1 MKKIEIFRKKKEE
14 VPPIADRKKN
24 IYYARTYRRIHID
37 WIKSTIFAALLMIPS
52 VLFCILMI
60 DNMTELLAGIG
71 VDILSKVIPE
81 KSLQIVTTEYSVLN
95 SMNYIELPTTYPDF
109 PMIAWNLGICFFTI
123 LIMLVFKKIGK
134 PLAIF
139 SIFAIFTH
147 VVSCIYFLLAASEFP
162 CSLRIYSDIYLKQ
175 QIGIWLIFIIL
186 AGMIVSFMG
195 ERRYFFKLLTFLYIM
210 SYSIVFG
217 SVRYILFLYILYR
230 YSVLYM
236 ALLFFVLGPMFDY
249 SYFVALYAVFVNRT
263 IKDYQYGDRKGEWR
277 WS

>member
-1 MKKIEIFRKKKEE
+1 MKKIEIFRKKKEAS
-14 VPPIADRKKN
+14 PIIDRKKK
-24 IYYARTYRRIHID
+24 IFYARTYRRIHID
-37 WIKSTIFAALLMIPS
+37 WVKSTIFAALLMIPS
-52 VLFCILMI
+52 VLICILMI

-81 KSLQIVTTEYSVLN
+81 ESLQIVTTEYSVLN
-95 SMNYIELPTTYPDF
+95 SMNYIELPTTYPAF
-109 PMIAWNLGICFFTI
+109 PMIAWNLGICLFT
-123 LIMLVFKKIGK
+123 LLMMLVFKKTGK

-139 SIFAIFTH
+139 SMFAIFTH

-162 CSLRIYSDIYLKQ
+162 YSLRIYSDLYLKQ

-186 AGMIVSFMG
+186 AGMIVAFMG
-195 ERRYFFKLLTFLYIM
+195 ERSYLFKLLTFFDIM
-210 SYSIVFG
+210 AYSIVFG

-236 ALLFFVLGPMFDY
+236 ALLFFVVGPMFDY
-249 SYFVALYAVFVNRT
+249 SYFVALYAVFVNKT
-263 IKDYQYGDRKGEWR
+263 IKDYQYGEKKGVWR

>member
-1 MKKIEIFRKKKEE
+1 MKKIEIFRKRKEAS
-14 VPPIADRKKN
+14 PIIDRKKN
-24 IYYARTYRRIHID
+24 IFYARTYRRIHID
-37 WIKSTIFAALLMIPS
+37 WVKSTIFAALLMIPS

-81 KSLQIVTTEYSVLN
+81 ESLQIVTTEYSVLN
-95 SMNYIELPTTYPDF
+95 SMNYIELPTTYPAF
-109 PMIAWNLGICFFTI
+109 PMIAWNLGICLFT
-123 LIMLVFKKIGK
+123 LLMMLVFKKTGK

-139 SIFAIFTH
+139 SMFAIFTH

-162 CSLRIYSDIYLKQ
+162 YSLRIYSDLYLKQ

-186 AGMIVSFMG
+186 AGMIVAFMG
-195 ERRYFFKLLTFLYIM
+195 ERSYLFKLLTFFDIM
-210 SYSIVFG
+210 AYSIVFG

-236 ALLFFVLGPMFDY
+236 ALLFFVVGPMFDY
-249 SYFVALYAVFVNRT
+249 SYFVALYAVFVNKT
-263 IKDYQYGDRKGEWR
+263 IKDYQYGEKKGVWR